1 MVICCSRLLLTKI
14 CSSLGMPGAEGPLGG
29 RAALIIMQSCEPH
42 HCSSLLPTGL
52 GLQSTY
58 QVLDIK
64 TLASFSVFH
73 KDQPWFNRSQGK
85 ILRSETFRSLNLA
98 PKMHTPWRRM
108 WSLRS
113 AWLCPPSL
121 LPFEPSP
128 QCGIAHQGL
137 ISDLVPQQLRG
148 TILSFPTAT
157 AASSPH
163 LCPMPEPSSSSKTLP
178 SRSLQRYPRA
188 HTMVFPFSAG
198 FGSCVLVL
206 HLCSGSGHTETL

>member
-1 MVICCSRLLLTKI
+1 MV
-14 CSSLGMPGAEGPLGG
+14 
-29 RAALIIMQSCEPH
+29 
-42 HCSSLLPTGL
+42 
-52 GLQSTY
+52 
-58 QVLDIK
+58 
-64 TLASFSVFH
+64 SFSVFH

-85 ILRSETFRSLNLA
+85 ILRSEIFRSLKLA
-98 PKMHTPWRRM
+98 PKMPTPWRRM
-108 WSLRS
+108 WGVRS
-113 AWLCPPSL
+113 AWLSPPSL

-137 ISDLVPQQLRG
+137 ISLILFLLTAQRD
-148 TILSFPTAT
+148 ILSFPTAT

-188 HTMVFPFSAG
+188 HTMVFPFSAE